1 MKHKITIFPSIYFL
15 LSALLLL
22 NSCGTELSS
31 AESSVPAEEIPATE
45 NAPEPVVSDEKIPSP
60 SAEKPEKEEEEKLE
74 LLLYYDS
81 YNKEYMDLL
90 VEDFRKYYPEVTVLL
105 RDYTDMPYRDAKTQL
120 GEDLKNGEAPD
131 LILDYVTS
139 GYARIPDLM
148 HLLDAGNL
156 LPLDELNLD
165 LSDCNKAVLTCGEYR
180 GTQYFLPANFSL
192 GYLMSTD
199 SQMTDLGIYDASR
212 VTLAEFSEKVALY
225 YENYPGKFA
234 FPTQFSSSYLPYHDG
249 VSFFDP
255 KTGEL
260 LPEEDIRRIVEE
272 YSKYYREGL
281 FPGFLTRNYNSSSA
295 EHSESSRENLLAEN
309 LLFSGAPH
317 FLGGL
322 DTLMLFNRTY
332 TELTE
337 AGELPVIFT
346 LPTSD
351 GKAPAPMM
359 NWYFAVNADTENRTA
374 VKWFLEHAIHH
385 ETQCQIGC
393 YYGLPVNDYTLDIIY
408 DFYTEPDTYN
418 RRQYKSI
425 FPVFGEFSREFVD
438 SYFEPIRN
446 MRKTSFTDGYITSW
460 LMNYPWEVEMGVQPP
475 DEIWETTWNIVTAYV
490 NRE

>member
-1 MKHKITIFPSIYFL
+1 MKIHLSAIRSLSVL

-22 NSCGTELSS
+22 NGCGNE
-31 AESSVPAEEIPATE
+31 VPSEETA
-45 NAPEPVVSDEKIPSP
+45 APPSDPHMVSDTPETDVPDEETPASSKEK
-60 SAEKPEKEEEEKLE
+60 AKKEEEKLE

-81 YNKEYMDLL
+81 YNREYMDLL
-90 VEDFRKYYPEVTVLL
+90 VENFREYYPEVTVLL
-105 RDYTDMPYRDAKTQL
+105 RDYTDMHYREAKTQL
-120 GEDLKNGEAPD
+120 SEDLKNGNAPD
-131 LILDYVTS
+131 LILDYVPS
-139 GYARIPDLM
+139 GYTRIPDLM
-148 HLLDAGNL
+148 HMLDDGRF

-165 LSDCNKAVLTCGEYR
+165 LSDCNKTVLTCGEYR
-180 GTQYFLPANFSL
+180 GTQYFLPTNFSL

-199 SQMTDLGIYDASR
+199 SQMTDLGIHDAAR
-212 VTLAEFSEKVALY
+212 VTLAEFSEKIALY

-249 VSFFDP
+249 VSFFD
-255 KTGEL
+255 KETGGL
-260 LPEEDIRRIVEE
+260 LPEEDVRRIVEE

-281 FPGFLTRNYNSSSA
+281 FPGFLSERNYMA
-295 EHSESSRENLLAEN
+295 AAGDSSRETLLAEN

-322 DTLMLFNRTY
+322 DTLMLFSRTY

-337 AGELPVIFT
+337 ADELPVIFT

-374 VKWFLEHAIHH
+374 VKWFIENAIHH
-385 ETQCQIGC
+385 ETQCQIGW
-393 YYGLPVNDYTLDIIY
+393 YYGLPVNDYALDIIY

-446 MRKTSFTDGYITSW
+446 MRKTSFTDWYVTSW
-460 LMNYPWEVEMGVQPP
+460 LMNYPWEVEMGGQTP
-475 DEIWETTWNIVTAYV
+475 DEIWETTWNIVTTYV
-490 NRE
+490 NGE